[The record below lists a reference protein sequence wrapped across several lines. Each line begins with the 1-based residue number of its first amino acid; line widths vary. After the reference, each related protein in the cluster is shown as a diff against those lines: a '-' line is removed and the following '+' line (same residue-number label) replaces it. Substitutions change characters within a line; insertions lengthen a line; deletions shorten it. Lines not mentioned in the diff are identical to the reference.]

1 MGCRIKSVDSMG
13 MFGDAQNPDGTV
25 LELMASNSCC
35 TSSEGLSELIL
46 PSWSASGPFRDG
58 RLSLDVL
65 MTLRRLPP
73 VVNCTESGVHSD
85 LSLLATL
92 SVVRPFDLLH
102 QELSHLNLI
111 VLVCSL
117 QVSFKVVFA
126 WPNLVLLLA
135 SRSSATIVE
144 LRGFDGQHTVA
155 CLLVSCKIVWRREAV
170 VVIASRYITLERTSV
185 C

>member
-1 MGCRIKSVDSMG
+1 MG

-25 LELMASNSCC
+25 LELMASSSCC
-35 TSSEGLSELIL
+35 TSSEGLSEVIL
-46 PSWSASGPFRDG
+46 LSWSASGSFWDG

-65 MTLRRLPP
+65 MTLRRLPPP

-92 SVVRPFDLLH
+92 SVIRPFNLLH
-102 QELSHLNLI
+102 QELSYLNLI

-135 SRSSATIVE
+135 SRSSTTIVE
-144 LRGFDGQHTVA
+144 FRGFDGQHTVA
-155 CLLVSCKIVWRREAV
+155 GLLVSCKVVGRREAV